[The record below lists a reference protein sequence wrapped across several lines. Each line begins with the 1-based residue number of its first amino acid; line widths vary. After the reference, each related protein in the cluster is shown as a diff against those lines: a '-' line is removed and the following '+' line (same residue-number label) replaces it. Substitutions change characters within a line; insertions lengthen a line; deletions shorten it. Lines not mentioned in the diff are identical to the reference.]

1 MDVDVLTRSRRLH
14 GGDNDWLRL
23 TGDDRPQVR
32 VFDGSVAMRGLL
44 LAAVMFGAAS
54 GAQAADMPDFLRGSI
69 PAAVGTPTR
78 NWDGWY
84 VGGQASYSAVE
95 SDFSKSVVGLTNFI
109 FRDSVLQQPTS
120 QFNLLAK
127 TTTQGTGFGGFVGR
141 NYQWDDLVFG
151 VEANYNYFDRLTTS
165 TSGSNS
171 LEIVNP
177 PGQVNAPGVSTTYG
191 VTLTGRAAAQI
202 KDAITFRARAGWA
215 TGNFLPY
222 VFGGVAVGRMDVSR
236 SVTSSVTRRDDTTIT
251 DAFGVVTTTRGPT
264 LPVPAQSQTLIEQRT
279 NAFAAGW
286 VGGLGMEYMLWNN
299 LFVRGEWEY
308 VKFLAVKNT
317 VVQANNLRV
326 GVGYKF

>member
-1 MDVDVLTRSRRLH
+1 MRR
-14 GGDNDWLRL
+14 
-23 TGDDRPQVR
+23 
-32 VFDGSVAMRGLL
+32 FL
-44 LAAVMFGAAS
+44 LAAAMFGVAC

-69 PAAVGTPTR
+69 SAPTPTR

-84 VGGQASYSAVE
+84 VGGQVSYSAVA

-120 QFNLLAK
+120 QFGLLAK

-141 NYQWDDLVFG
+141 NYQLDDLVFG

-165 TSGSNS
+165 TSASNS

-177 PGQVNAPGVSTTYG
+177 PGQTNPPGVTSTYG
-191 VTLTGRAAAQI
+191 VTLTGRAAAQV
-202 KDAITFRARAGWA
+202 KDAITFRGRAGWA

-236 SVTSSVTRRDDTTIT
+236 SVTSTVTRRDD
-251 DAFGVVTTTRGPT
+251 VTTTDFFGVTTTTIGPT
-264 LPVPAQSQTLIEQRT
+264 LPVPAQSQSLIEQKT
-279 NAFAAGW
+279 NAFTAGW
-286 VGGLGMEYMLWNN
+286 TAGLGMEYMLWGNV
-299 LFVRGEWEY
+299 FMRGEWEY

-317 VVQANNLRV
+317 VVQANNLRASI
-326 GVGYKF
+326 GYKF

>member
-1 MDVDVLTRSRRLH
+1 MRR
-14 GGDNDWLRL
+14 
-23 TGDDRPQVR
+23 
-32 VFDGSVAMRGLL
+32 FL
-44 LAAVMFGAAS
+44 LAAVMFGVAC

-69 PAAVGTPTR
+69 SAPTPTR

-84 VGGQASYSAVE
+84 VGGQVSYSAVA

-120 QFNLLAK
+120 QFGLLAK

-141 NYQWDDLVFG
+141 NYQLDDLVFG

-165 TSGSNS
+165 TSASNS

-177 PGQVNAPGVSTTYG
+177 PGQTNPPGVTSIYG
-191 VTLTGRAAAQI
+191 VTLTGRAAAQV
-202 KDAITFRARAGWA
+202 KDAITLRGRAGWA

-236 SVTSSVTRRDDTTIT
+236 SVTSTVTRRDD
-251 DAFGVVTTTRGPT
+251 VTTTDFFGVTTTTIGPT
-264 LPVPAQSQTLIEQRT
+264 LPVPAQSQSLIEQKT
-279 NAFAAGW
+279 NAFTAGW
-286 VGGLGMEYMLWNN
+286 TAGLGMEYMLWGNV
-299 LFVRGEWEY
+299 FMRGEWEY

-317 VVQANNLRV
+317 VVQANNLRASI
-326 GVGYKF
+326 GYKF

>member
-1 MDVDVLTRSRRLH
+1 LR

-23 TGDDRPQVR
+23 TGDDHANLEL
-32 VFDGSVAMRGLL
+32 FDGSVVMRRLL

-54 GAQAADMPDFLRGSI
+54 AAQAADMPDFLRGSI
-69 PAAVGTPTR
+69 SAAPVTPTR

-84 VGGQASYSAVE
+84 AGGQASYSAVE

-141 NYQWDDLVFG
+141 NYQWDDLVAG
-151 VEANYNYFDRLTTS
+151 VEANYNYFGGLSAS
-165 TSGSNS
+165 TSGFNS

-177 PGQVNAPGVSTTYG
+177 PGQVNPPGVDTTYG

-202 KDAITFRARAGWA
+202 KDVISFRARAGWA
-215 TGNFLPY
+215 AGNFLPY
-222 VFGGVAVGRMDVSR
+222 AFGGIAVGRMDVSR
-236 SVTSSVTRRDDTTIT
+236 SVTSSVTRRDDTTVT
-251 DAFGVVTTTRGPT
+251 DLFGVTTTTRGPT
-264 LPVPAQSQTLIEQRT
+264 LPVPAQSQTLVEQRT
-279 NAFAAGW
+279 NAFVAGW
-286 VGGLGMEYMLWNN
+286 VGGLGVEYMLWDN
-299 LFVRGEWEY
+299 LFMRGEWEY
-308 VKFLAVKNT
+308 LKFLQVKNT